1 MVTTVATNVLI
12 ALASAGVGTGL
23 GTAIEKASMRNSI
36 LEALREKGIP
46 IPDIPNGKEQA
57 ISAIQDA
64 LTRITDPTAIAILEG
79 LLKKLI

>member
-1 MVTTVATNVLI
+1 MAIATHVLV

-36 LEALREKGIP
+36 LDTLREKGIP

-57 ISAIQDA
+57 RSAIQDA
-64 LTRITDPTAIAILEG
+64 LTRVTDPTAIAILEG
-79 LLKKLI
+79 ILKKFQ